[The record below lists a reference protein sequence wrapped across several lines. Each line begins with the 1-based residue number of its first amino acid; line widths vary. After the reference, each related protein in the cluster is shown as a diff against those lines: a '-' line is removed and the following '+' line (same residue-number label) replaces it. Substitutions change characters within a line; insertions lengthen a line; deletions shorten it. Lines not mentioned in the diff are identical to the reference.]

1 MALETKLKYVQHA
14 IASSICNG
22 FLWLSVKDSI
32 ISIAFLNTILRL
44 GIITLH
50 FSWDFK
56 VSFNPSPKNMPQML
70 ISKALSPPF
79 LQDYLYLETTKKNRS
94 PISKKNRASLDGVL
108 LGYCRFNRFKLNRLD
123 QMPSIF

>member
-14 IASSICNG
+14 IASPICNG

-32 ISIAFLNTILRL
+32 ISIACLNTILIL

-70 ISKALSPPF
+70 ISKALSPTF
-79 LQDYLYLETTKKNRS
+79 LPDYLYLETTKKNKS
-94 PISKKNRASLDGVL
+94 PISKKNRTPLDGLL
-108 LGYCRFNRFKLNRLD
+108 LGYLHVKRFILNRLD
-123 QMPSIF
+123 QMRSIF